1 MNREHEAAL
10 AAYQIIH
17 PEGPA
22 FSTLDVGAQL
32 RWREAYGVA
41 RQVNP
46 VIRKMSPAMDLNES
60 AFNYART
67 MTGGTPA
74 NKVKVFA
81 SSAYARVLVELHD
94 KYGCDVFEL
103 PVECY
108 ARPWT
113 WVIASGDGMVWSDPT
128 Y

>member
-1 MNREHEAAL
+1 MNREDDVTL

-22 FSTLDVGAQL
+22 FSTLDVEERL

-46 VIRKMSPAMDLNES
+46 VIRKLSPAMDLAETT
-60 AFNYART
+60 FNYART
-67 MTGGTPA
+67 LTGGTPA
-74 NKVKVFA
+74 NKVKIFA
-81 SSAYARVLVELHD
+81 SSVYGEILIALHE

-103 PVECY
+103 PVECFVRRY
-108 ARPWT
+108 T
-113 WVIASGDGMVWSDPT
+113 WVIASGDGFVWSDPID
-128 Y
+128 

>member
-17 PEGPA
+17 PDGPA
-22 FSTLDVGAQL
+22 FSTLDVGEVL

-46 VIRKMSPAMDLNES
+46 VIQKMVPAWELTEA
-60 AFNYART
+60 AFNQART

-74 NKVKVFA
+74 NKVKIFA
-81 SSAYARVLVELHD
+81 SSVYARVLVELHD
-94 KYGCDVFEL
+94 KYGCAVFEL

-113 WVIASGDGMVWSDPT
+113 WVIASGDGMVWSDPSD
-128 Y
+128 